1 MTVDHDTRGSV
12 HAGEHSTRDRV
23 LELVVSDG
31 PVTAADLGL
40 RLDLTSAAIRRH
52 IASLEA
58 DGLVAVHESGHTGQ
72 RGRPARRYVA
82 TGTAQDALA
91 AGYSRLALQLM
102 EHLEHVG
109 GESAVETFAA
119 VNVAEREA
127 VYAETLD
134 ATDPA
139 ARVQQLAEAL
149 TEDGFVTSVR
159 PVPGTQMVQL
169 CQGSCPVQH
178 VAARFP
184 QLCEAEIAAFS
195 RLLGTHVQ
203 RLSTIAGGAH
213 VCTTNIPVG
222 LPPGIPPDGG
232 TAADAAPTT
241 TTTGTHPRPHG
252 RTAEG
257 MR

>member
-1 MTVDHDTRGSV
+1 MTVEPDARALV
-12 HAGEHSTRDRV
+12 PNAEHSTRDRV

-31 PVTAADLGL
+31 PVSAADLGL

-58 DGLVAVHESGHTGQ
+58 EGLVTVHESGHTGL

-82 TGTAQDALA
+82 SGSAQDPRA

-102 EHLEHVG
+102 DHLQAVG
-109 GESAVETFAA
+109 GQDAVEEFATA
-119 VNVAEREA
+119 TVAERESR
-127 VYAETLD
+127 YAAALD
-134 ATDPA
+134 GIDVAT
-139 ARVQQLAEAL
+139 RVQQLAEAL
-149 TEDGFVTSVR
+149 TDDGFVASVR
-159 PVPGTQMVQL
+159 PVPGTHMVQL
-169 CQGSCPVQH
+169 CQGHCPVQH
-178 VAARFP
+178 VAARYP
-184 QLCEAEIAAFS
+184 QLCDAEVAAFS

-203 RLSTIAGGAH
+203 RLSTRAGGAH

-222 LPPGIPPDGG
+222 PPPGVPPDDAG
-232 TAADAAPTT
+232 AAQAAPDT
-241 TTTGTHPRPHG
+241 TTTGNHTRPTG